1 MTTSKSNVVY
11 DTLISLRN
19 KLTCLN
25 IVITPEALD
34 KLKDELGRIFNVT
47 KTHHYKQGQKYGHLA
62 SAIPE
67 QKYRLVIGNTTWAH
81 TVPGDPGA
89 YSQAALGVGNSAIL
103 QEQHVA
109 EHKILQKSYN
119 DYLGVK
125 EAGKELI
132 LYAVGNDALA
142 PLKKLHIGFGDSMV
156 LEMIDHLCL
165 ETAIKM
171 TTAQKHEYKTM
182 GYNNPWDPTTSIT
195 AYFTQLN
202 RFQVSLGNC
211 SIAMSEAKKTMAAG
225 AQMGQS
231 KMFTEDQMVAWEN
244 KPAAQQTWAALQA
257 YFTEKW
263 LEHKQYSA
271 TTAKQSRFKEAA
283 LLAQEKAAAKEE
295 GESQA
300 MLFAMLQEQ
309 NDNQITAMT
318 ATHKANMD
326 ALMERMNAILAGGGE
341 KRTAQHDKENT
352 PPGRNRCP
360 LVGTGT
366 GTDQTKK
373 PRKQKALC
381 PHCKTFVLHK
391 TDNCP
396 ELEANKDKRWPG
408 WKSVHANA

>member
-1 MTTSKSNVVY
+1 M
-11 DTLISLRN
+11 LISLHD
-19 KLTCLN
+19 KLTPLN
-25 IVITPEALD
+25 GMITPEAVD
-34 KLKDELGRIFNVT
+34 KLEDELGGIFTVT

-67 QKYRLVIGNTTWAH
+67 QKYRLVIGNATWAH

-89 YSQAALGVGNSAIL
+89 YSQAALGISNSAAL

-119 DYLGVK
+119 DYLGVE

-142 PLKKLHIGFGDSMV
+142 PLKKLYIGFGDLTV
-156 LEMIDHLCL
+156 LKMIDHLCL
-165 ETAIKM
+165 KTAKM
-171 TTAQKHEYKTM
+171 MTAQKHEYKTM
-182 GYNNPWDPTTSIT
+182 GYNNLWDPTTSIT

-202 RFQVSLGNC
+202 RFQVLLGDC
-211 SIAMSEAKKTMAAG
+211 GIATSKAEKTKVAG
-225 AQMGQS
+225 AQMWQS

-263 LEHKQYSA
+263 LERKQYSA
-271 TTAKQSRFKEAA
+271 MTAKQSRFKEAA
-283 LLAQEKAAAKEE
+283 LLTQEKAAAEEE

-300 MLFAMLQEQ
+300 ILFMMLHKQYH
-309 NDNQITAMT
+309 NQIAAMT

-326 ALMERMNAILAGGGE
+326 ELMERMNAILASGRE
-341 KRTAQHDKENT
+341 KQTTQHDKENT
-352 PPGRNRCP
+352 PPGRNRRP
-360 LVGTGT
+360 LTGT
-366 GTDQTKK
+366 ATGMDQTKK
-373 PRKQKALC
+373 PQKQKALC

-391 TDNCP
+391 PDDCT
-396 ELEANKDKRWPG
+396 ELEANKDK
-408 WKSVHANA
+408 